1 MNQTEDLLWNIY
13 HLLTKKVGTYI
24 TIFFSLSKSRDDYYE
39 Q

>member
-24 TIFFSLSKSRDDYYE
+24 TIIFFVIE
-39 Q
+39 VT